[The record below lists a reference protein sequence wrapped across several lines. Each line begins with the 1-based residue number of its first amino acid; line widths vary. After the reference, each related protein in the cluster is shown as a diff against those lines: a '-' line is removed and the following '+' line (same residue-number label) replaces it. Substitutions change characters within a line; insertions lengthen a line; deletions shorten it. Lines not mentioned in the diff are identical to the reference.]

1 MGKRRSKQAYACCL
15 LLVKKET
22 EKKMRESAARDRED
36 KERLERGRELKLP
49 PMAAQLQ
56 EPASSNQ
63 AATPAILFGLA
74 AAPTRTGGGVPRR
87 DQENAATTMLC
98 AA

>member
-1 MGKRRSKQAYACCL
+1 MKHSELCL

-22 EKKMRESAARDRED
+22 EKKMRERERESAARDRED
-36 KERLERGRELKLP
+36 KGEVRERGRELKLP